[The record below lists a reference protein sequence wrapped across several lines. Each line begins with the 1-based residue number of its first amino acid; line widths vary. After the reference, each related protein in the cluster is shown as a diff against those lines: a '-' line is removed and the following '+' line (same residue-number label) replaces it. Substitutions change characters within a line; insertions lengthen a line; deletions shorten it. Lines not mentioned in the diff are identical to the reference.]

1 MSTAE
6 DGLLLVSFPLFFSPC
21 VALAFTDIVS
31 TYSDVTLDEVV
42 YADLATV
49 LASGSSPFGPC
60 ADYIDQMYA
69 VGSEMGIPPISA
81 SFLHFLPW
89 SNQPDGLPIFFLQ

>member
-6 DGLLLVSFPLFFSPC
+6 DGLLLVSSPFLLRC
-21 VALAFTDIVS
+21 VASSFTDLIFDFFAWGHK
-31 TYSDVTLDEVV
+31 DVTLDEVV

-81 SFLHFLPW
+81 SFPPVLALVK
-89 SNQPDGLPIFFLQ
+89 SA